1 MVGFCYCFTVFITGF
16 IMAICRIFS
25 VFYYRGCG
33 VRVVLVPDGGN
44 AYIATALNSAQL
56 RQLPDTLALLD
67 VI

>member
-1 MVGFCYCFTVFITGF
+1 
-16 IMAICRIFS
+16 MAICRIFS